1 MGDIGYMKMD
11 EAPSIP
17 RLPETPA
24 FVYYAPLGKAVV
36 APDVVI
42 AGGRPA
48 SLMRLQEA
56 AARAGATSS
65 LPLFGRPTCM
75 ALPAAMAHGTVM
87 SGGCIGN
94 RIYTALGDDELYLM
108 IPGGRLA
115 DIVRALGAIVK
126 ANDRLREYHE
136 RRKEALMAEPPA
148 LSS

>member
-1 MGDIGYMKMD
+1 MADIGYMKTD

-24 FVYYAPLGKAVV
+24 FVYDAPLGKAVV

-65 LPLFGRPTCM
+65 LPLVGRPTCM

-94 RIYTALGDDELYLM
+94 RVYTDLGDDELYLM
-108 IPGGRLA
+108 IPGARLA
-115 DIVRALGAIVK
+115 DIVRELGVIAK
-126 ANDRLREYHE
+126 ANDTLRDTTNRGKRRSQGSRRL
-136 RRKEALMAEPPA
+136 
-148 LSS
+148 

>member
-1 MGDIGYMKMD
+1 MAVFGYMKMD

-42 AGGRPA
+42 AAGRPA
-48 SLMRLQEA
+48 SLVRLQDA
-56 AARAGATSS
+56 TARAGAAYS
-65 LPLFGRPTCM
+65 LPLDRRPTCM

-94 RIYTALGDDELYLM
+94 RVYTALGDDELYLM
-108 IPGGRLA
+108 IPGARLA
-115 DIVRALGAIVK
+115 DIVRELGAIVK
-126 ANDRLREYHE
+126 ANE
-136 RRKEALMAEPPA
+136 RHAA
-148 LSS
+148 